1 MIFKKIRLKNI
12 RSYIEEEIN
21 FPEGAVLLAGD
32 VGSGKT
38 SILLAIEYALFGLQ
52 PGQRGSS
59 LLSNSAD
66 YGEVSLE
73 IDINGVQVIIDRG
86 LKRSSK
92 SIVQDFAAVTVNGA
106 RFESSVTEVKLK
118 ILELLNYPIDFVRK
132 NNLVYK
138 YTIYT
143 PQEEMK
149 QIILENTDV
158 RLDVLRHV
166 FGIDKYKRIQE
177 NIQRLSLMI
186 REESRILQS
195 ESALIDS
202 KKDELDSNLKFIK
215 ILESKISVKN
225 EEIKNLKS
233 EKELKE
239 KEVESLHKLVLEREN
254 FKKEI
259 EKSSIVVRNK
269 QEQISRFVKDLKE
282 IDETLENSKSDTP
295 QKNINLLLDEIN
307 KAKEKAEILDRD
319 YLNLN
324 SKSNSLDM
332 LRQQEIS
339 KKNKISQLEH
349 CPTCLQDVPE
359 SHKHNIM
366 NATETSIKN
375 IDNNK
380 SILVNEMQKVESE
393 IKKYKENIKIL
404 EQERIAIE
412 VQNARQE
419 NIDKYKLKK
428 QELLKLKESFEKDI
442 FLINEHIDSLKKH
455 SLEYTKFENLLK
467 IKNEELIKIAESE
480 KSREIESAEI
490 RKEIELTNKEMS
502 KLNIEI
508 NKGEESRNKLI
519 KMLDVENWL
528 SNNFA
533 NLARFTEKNILVALR
548 KEFTKIFN
556 KWFSMLTTDSF
567 EVYLDENFS
576 PVIVHNEF
584 ELDYEF
590 LSGGERTAVA
600 LAYRLAL
607 NQLINS
613 VLSKIKTHDVVILDE
628 PTEGFSEQQ
637 LDKMRDM
644 LRELSVKQL
653 LIVSHE
659 TKIEGFVDHV
669 IRFTKVNGVS
679 SAKQEDEKI
688 LNSINH
694 KI

>member
-644 LRELSVKQL
+644 LQEMNLKQL

-659 TKIEGFVDHV
+659 SKMEGFVDHV

-694 KI
+694 